1 MNKGKYVF
9 SQLIELFPK
18 YEFDKLVKRY
28 KGNYKVQSFTCW
40 SQFLSLVFGQL
51 THRESL
57 RDIVICLQSQQN
69 KLYHLGIRQGVRKST
84 FADANKIR
92 DWRIYRDFAK
102 HMIEIARKL
111 YVNEPLSGLDLEQQ
125 VYALDSTTI
134 DLCLSVFP
142 YLPSTKHRAALKL
155 HTLMDLRGS
164 IPVWIRF
171 TDGLTH
177 DMNLLSELVI
187 EPNVYYVF
195 DRGYTKFEELFRI
208 EKSDAYFIIR
218 AKKSLKF
225 KRRYS
230 RSRSKSE
237 TILVDQIGVL
247 TIFYSKK
254 KYPKAIRRIK
264 TIDLKTKKSIWIL
277 TNNMDEEAQVIAD
290 LYRNRWQIELFFKWI
305 KQHLKIKKFW
315 GTTINAVKTQVWSAV
330 CTYVMVAILKK
341 KLKLG
346 LSIYEILQILSVSV
360 FDKTPVNQLLSDKE
374 LQKTTNE
381 DYNQLILRF

>member
-40 SQFLSLVFGQL
+40 SQFLCLVFGQL

-57 RDIVICLQSQQN
+57 RDIVICLQSQKS
-69 KLYHLGIRQGVRKST
+69 KLYHLGIRQGVNKST
-84 FADANKIR
+84 FSDANKMR

-111 YVNEPLSGLDLEQQ
+111 YVNEPMSGLDLEQQ

-177 DMNLLSELVI
+177 DMNLLSELVF

-195 DRGYTKFEELFRI
+195 DRGYTKLEELFRI
-208 EKSDAYFIIR
+208 EKSDAYFVIR
-218 AKKSLKF
+218 AKRDLKF

-230 RSRSKSE
+230 RSGSKSE

-247 TIFYSKK
+247 TVFYSKK
-254 KYPKAIRRIK
+254 KYPKALRRIK
-264 TIDLKTKKSIWIL
+264 AKDLKTNKAIWIL

-315 GTTINAVKTQVWSAV
+315 GTSINAVKIQVWSAV
-330 CTYVMVAILKK
+330 STYVMVAILKK
-341 KLKLG
+341 KLKLE
-346 LSIYEILQILSVSV
+346 LTIYEILQILSISV

-374 LQKTTNE
+374 LQKITSC
-381 DYNQLILRF
+381 DCNQLILRF

>member
-18 YEFDKLVKRY
+18 YEFDKLVQYY

-40 SQFLSLVFGQL
+40 SQFLCLVFGQL

-57 RDIVICLQSQQN
+57 RDIVICLQAQKN
-69 KLYHLGIRQGVRKST
+69 KLYHLGIRQGVSKST
-84 FADANKIR
+84 FADANKKR
-92 DWRIYRDFAK
+92 DWRIYRDFAS

-171 TDGLTH
+171 TDGLTN
-177 DMNLLSELVI
+177 DMNLLPELII
-187 EPNVYYVF
+187 EPNVYYIF
-195 DRGYTKFEELFRI
+195 DRGYTKFEELYRI
-208 EKSDAYFIIR
+208 ESSDAYFIIR
-218 AKKSLKF
+218 AKKDLKF
-225 KRRYS
+225 ERRYS
-230 RSRSKSE
+230 RIESKSE
-237 TILVDQIGVL
+237 TILVDQIGVF
-247 TIFYSKK
+247 TVFYSKK
-254 KYPKAIRRIK
+254 KYPKALRRIK
-264 TIDLKTKKSIWIL
+264 TKDLKTNKTIWIL
-277 TNNMDEEAQVIAD
+277 TNNMEEKAQVIAD

-305 KQHLKIKKFW
+305 KQHLKI
-315 GTTINAVKTQVWSAV
+315 
-330 CTYVMVAILKK
+330 
-341 KLKLG
+341 
-346 LSIYEILQILSVSV
+346 
-360 FDKTPVNQLLSDKE
+360 
-374 LQKTTNE
+374 
-381 DYNQLILRF
+381 